1 MNNEDEEGRV
11 RCKSTMKNKDED
23 RVVRGEGR
31 EEWKTRRTRRICE
44 KRISQQD
51 DDAHTP
57 SSTEGAGEDRARDDA
72 QSVQQLV

>member
-11 RCKSTMKNKDED
+11 RCKSTVKNET
-23 RVVRGEGR
+23 
-31 EEWKTRRTRRICE
+31 KTARWIYE

-51 DDAHTP
+51 DDAHTRP
-57 SSTEGAGEDRARDDA
+57 SSTDGAGEDPARDDA